1 MIEAEIPVHLRR
13 PFLRPPQAAEVISA
27 LTGVPINKNSLAI
40 LRTRG
45 TGPLFRRV
53 GGRSIVYGLDDL
65 VSWSKDRVSG
75 PLSSTAQLE
84 AAE

>member
-1 MIEAEIPVHLRR
+1 MTEAEVPEHLRR
-13 PFLRPPQAAEVISA
+13 PFLRPQQAAEVVGA
-27 LTGVPINKNSLAI
+27 LTGVPITKGALAV

-45 TGPLFRRV
+45 QGPLFRRV
-53 GGRSIVYGLDDL
+53 GGRSIVYALDDV
-65 VSWSKDRVSG
+65 VSWSKERVSG